1 MHMQYTHT
9 FTWRLSPVIK
19 ENPRRLMK
27 CAQSFLQPPSP
38 TPSPQTLVASLWRLH
53 SGISLRVKTE
63 NKYDT

>member
-1 MHMQYTHT
+1 MHMQYTHTHT
-9 FTWRLSPVIK
+9 FTWRLSPVIN

-38 TPSPQTLVASLWRLH
+38 SPQTLMASLGRLH